1 MDYKGL
7 LKFIRTQI
15 LVTAMIVL
23 PSQEVVFGSFAA
35 SSGVNQCSRA
45 PAAINRAAL
54 SIVQPSKI
62 FYGEDGG
69 DALSPE
75 MIANFN
81 VIRHDEK
88 PLDVASLIPM
98 DMQPTDSSSEVFS
111 QVADKSMTTILN
123 SEAVRGST
131 IGQAATKVEQKLKT
145 EVTIGG
151 SEPKSI
157 QHKLNFSA
165 QAFQATAQ
173 VLYTGFTN
181 AALRYK
187 IAEHKLGVE
196 VFEKVTGN
204 KDVVMS
210 HTMTPED
217 RLSEISVRWNF

>member
-1 MDYKGL
+1 MSQIEMDYKGL

-23 PSQEVVFGSFAA
+23 PSQETLFAA
-35 SSGVNQCSRA
+35 SSAVKQCSRA

-111 QVADKSMTTILN
+111 QVADKSMT
-123 SEAVRGST
+123 
-131 IGQAATKVEQKLKT
+131 K
-145 EVTIGG
+145 
-151 SEPKSI
+151 
-157 QHKLNFSA
+157 
-165 QAFQATAQ
+165 
-173 VLYTGFTN
+173 
-181 AALRYK
+181 
-187 IAEHKLGVE
+187 
-196 VFEKVTGN
+196 
-204 KDVVMS
+204 VMS
-210 HTMTPED
+210 
-217 RLSEISVRWNF
+217 